1 LFLLPSNKKHI
12 VSGRTVLTANN
23 TAAPS
28 RATIGGRSRR
38 YILVMLTLVYV
49 INYLDRNI
57 LNILLPAI
65 KEEFHLTDAA
75 LGLLS
80 GTSFAILYAT
90 LGVPLAW
97 LADRVSRRNVI
108 AFSMMLFSA
117 MTLIS
122 GYAMSFVQ
130 LVGARIGTGIGEAG
144 TSPSVN
150 SIISDLY
157 EPRERAGALSFYA
170 AGLNIGLLIAFF
182 GGGWVEQEFGWRNAF
197 LAAGIP
203 GLIVALL
210 FLFTVPEP
218 SRGHVEKLADTGRA
232 PHLPETIR
240 YLWSQRSF
248 RFIALG
254 TAMAAFGGYAGTSFI
269 PAFLSRTHHMSPA
282 QIGST
287 LAVLFGVVGGIG
299 TYYSGVVAD
308 WLGKR
313 DISWNM
319 NAVVLFILL
328 SIPFY
333 PFYFLAPS
341 LVVALACA
349 VIPTMNGAAYLAP
362 SYAMVQSLVPLRMR
376 AQAAAILLFILN
388 IIGFGLGPVSVGAL
402 SDALTPA
409 LGTDALRWALL
420 STVVTWIIAAWCFWM
435 AGRTLKSDLAAGT
448 GPKAPLAEVA
458 P

>member
-1 LFLLPSNKKHI
+1 S
-12 VSGRTVLTANN
+12 
-23 TAAPS
+23 TAAPA

-65 KEEFHLTDAA
+65 KAEFHLTDAA

-122 GYAMSFVQ
+122 GYAASFMQ

-150 SIISDLY
+150 SIVSDLY
-157 EPRERAGALSFYA
+157 EPKERAGALSFYA
-170 AGLNIGLLIAFF
+170 AGLNVGLLLAFF
-182 GGGWVEQEFGWRNAF
+182 GGGWIEQEFGWRNAF
-197 LAAGIP
+197 MAAGIP
-203 GLIVALL
+203 GLIIAFL

-218 SRGHVEKLADTGRA
+218 KRGHVENLEDAGRA
-232 PHLPETIR
+232 PHLPATIR

-248 RFIALG
+248 RFIAIG
-254 TAMAAFGGYAGTSFI
+254 TAMAAFGGYAGTSFV
-269 PAFLSRTHHMSPA
+269 PAFLSRTHHMSSA
-282 QIGST
+282 QIGVT

-299 TYYSGVVAD
+299 TYYSGIVAD

-313 DISWNM
+313 DITWNM
-319 NAVVLFILL
+319 NAVVLFIVL
-328 SIPFY
+328 SLPFY

-349 VIPTMNGAAYLAP
+349 IIPTMNGAAYLAP

-376 AQAAAILLFILN
+376 A
-388 IIGFGLGPVSVGAL
+388 
-402 SDALTPA
+402 
-409 LGTDALRWALL
+409 
-420 STVVTWIIAAWCFWM
+420 
-435 AGRTLKSDLAAGT
+435 
-448 GPKAPLAEVA
+448 
-458 P
+458 

>member
-1 LFLLPSNKKHI
+1 MTTDS
-12 VSGRTVLTANN
+12 
-23 TAAPS
+23 TAAQS

-65 KEEFHLTDAA
+65 KAEFHLKDAA

-97 LADRVSRRNVI
+97 LADRVNRRNVI
-108 AFSMMLFSA
+108 AFSMVLFSA
-117 MTLIS
+117 MTVVS
-122 GYAMSFVQ
+122 GYAATFMQ
-130 LVGARIGTGIGEAG
+130 LVGARVGTGIGEAG

-157 EPRERAGALSFYA
+157 EPKERAGALSFYA
-170 AGLNIGLLIAFF
+170 AGLNVGLLLAFF
-182 GGGWVEQEFGWRNAF
+182 GGGYIEQAFGWRNAF

-218 SRGHVEKLADTGRA
+218 RRGHIEKLQDAGSA

-240 YLWSQRSF
+240 YLWSLRSF
-248 RFIALG
+248 RFIAFG
-254 TAMAAFGGYAGTSFI
+254 TAMSSFGGYAGTSFI
-269 PAFLSRTHHMSPA
+269 PAFLSRTHHMSSA
-282 QIGST
+282 QIGVT

-299 TYYSGVVAD
+299 TYSSGLIAD

-313 DISWNM
+313 DVRWNM
-319 NAVVLFILL
+319 NVVALFILL

-333 PFYFLAPS
+333 PFYFLASS
-341 LVVALACA
+341 LTVVLACA
-349 VIPTMNGAAYLAP
+349 IIPTMNGAAYLAP

-388 IIGFGLGPVSVGAL
+388 IIGFGLGPVTVGAI
-402 SDALTPA
+402 SDALTPS

-420 STVVTWIIAAWCFWM
+420 STVVTWLISAWCYWM
-435 AGRTLKSDLAAGT
+435 AGRTLKSDLAKGT
-448 GPKAPLAEVA
+448 GPKASLVDVA
-458 P
+458 A